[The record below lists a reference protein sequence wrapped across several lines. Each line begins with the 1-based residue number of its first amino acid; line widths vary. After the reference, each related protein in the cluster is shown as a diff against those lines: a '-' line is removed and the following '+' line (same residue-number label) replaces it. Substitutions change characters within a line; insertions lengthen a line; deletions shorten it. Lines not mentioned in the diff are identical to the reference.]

1 MTNLLKTAAILLFS
15 STALLAQP
23 TDNPY
28 RTRYNPIT
36 HWTDSLKWS
45 TVTDVT
51 TLSNVVAQDG
61 TVDSLALQ
69 NALTTISNAGGG
81 VLYFPPGE
89 YKFGYDL
96 YIPTGVILRGETPT
110 VANATDNNF
119 RPATKFIFPKYE
131 PVLSG
136 NGTPNNTAFKEVKPK
151 KNAYNI
157 GLVNI
162 DLNRAGVA
170 AYPTEY
176 EPQPQ
181 FNNTRWP
188 KDINY
193 NLIFMGIRSNNVAIP
208 DPAVPAAASGQQP
221 AQEGWQRYVWR
232 FSSNFGIYVSR
243 NAVVANCRI
252 NDEPT
257 DSYNQPGYVLQ
268 NGTHPNCF
276 ANGQSKL
283 PADGSGARF
292 EVTDHLGI
300 DLNRAKVN
308 KDGPIP
314 GNSGVGPN
322 GLHGIYGFLTYAQ
335 PWNEPQLFATG
346 NEIRDC
352 WVYKTRRVGI
362 IAAGNGLVVE
372 GNVVRDAQ
380 GKIAFIRPNGTSCE
394 TNNSATHENRG
405 IDVSGWNVKCN
416 NNDIEVFQHKIGG
429 PNGYP
434 TVDGEG
440 ILVQECCGGTQV
452 KDYEFK
458 YNKLSQASS
467 GYIGLWKMRTMYNV
481 VIDSNT
487 LGCKPIFLTAN
498 TNNASFSLFNC
509 RIVGNTEFAS
519 ITSDAGAGGNNLLI
533 QGNVACQGSS
543 GNIIAPGFATVQDNV
558 GGTWNPGAGQEIT
571 VPTVVVT
578 SPMQGTLFNPAASV
592 LITFNATGADSVRV
606 FMNTTNVSGWMAGNT
621 ESFIWTASTLPG
633 DYYITVEAKNSNTS
647 IYSTARLIRVV
658 NPASPTAVPVINQMG
673 EWMVYPNPSNGEFQ
687 LKSSRQGI
695 KSHIKVMDVTGRTVR
710 MLTDEA
716 SSAKIDL
723 SKEAA
728 GVYFIKISNTFGS
741 QTLKLIKE

>member
-1 MTNLLKTAAILLFS
+1 
-15 STALLAQP
+15 
-23 TDNPY
+23 
-28 RTRYNPIT
+28 
-36 HWTDSLKWS
+36 
-45 TVTDVT
+45 
-51 TLSNVVAQDG
+51 
-61 TVDSLALQ
+61 
-69 NALTTISNAGGG
+69 
-81 VLYFPPGE
+81 
-89 YKFGYDL
+89 
-96 YIPTGVILRGETPT
+96 
-110 VANATDNNF
+110 
-119 RPATKFIFPKYE
+119 
-131 PVLSG
+131 
-136 NGTPNNTAFKEVKPK
+136 
-151 KNAYNI
+151 
-157 GLVNI
+157 
-162 DLNRAGVA
+162 
-170 AYPTEY
+170 
-176 EPQPQ
+176 
-181 FNNTRWP
+181 
-188 KDINY
+188 
-193 NLIFMGIRSNNVAIP
+193 
-208 DPAVPAAASGQQP
+208 
-221 AQEGWQRYVWR
+221 
-232 FSSNFGIYVSR
+232 
-243 NAVVANCRI
+243 
-252 NDEPT
+252 
-257 DSYNQPGYVLQ
+257 
-268 NGTHPNCF
+268 
-276 ANGQSKL
+276 
-283 PADGSGARF
+283 
-292 EVTDHLGI
+292 
-300 DLNRAKVN
+300 
-308 KDGPIP
+308 
-314 GNSGVGPN
+314 
-322 GLHGIYGFLTYAQ
+322 
-335 PWNEPQLFATG
+335 
-346 NEIRDC
+346 
-352 WVYKTRRVGI
+352 
-362 IAAGNGLVVE
+362 
-372 GNVVRDAQ
+372 
-380 GKIAFIRPNGTSCE
+380 
-394 TNNSATHENRG
+394 
-405 IDVSGWNVKCN
+405 
-416 NNDIEVFQHKIGG
+416 
-429 PNGYP
+429 
-434 TVDGEG
+434 
-440 ILVQECCGGTQV
+440 
-452 KDYEFK
+452 
-458 YNKLSQASS
+458 
-467 GYIGLWKMRTMYNV
+467 MYNV